1 MSESTQTV
9 DVDAPAAP
17 EAQKPEKQP
26 KFRIVVDDAGN
37 EVSRSPLGRG
47 RPPAGS
53 HRDDNDNLVVPQSAL
68 NKTVKDAVE
77 YIVQDAQGNEISR
90 TPKGRGRPKPGYE
103 KQIEG
108 PNEGHWVMVQP
119 DPVLEATKV
128 ADEAPVVEVPAE
140 AETADVS

>member
-68 NKTVKDAVE
+68 NKTVNKATRSVE
-77 YIVQDAQGNEISR
+77 PQRVVVVRSPVMRSRPKARMMAIGLWSSR
-90 TPKGRGRPKPGYE
+90 TRFLRQRKLLMRLLLCLMRLAMKSPQRLKPQMSA
-103 KQIEG
+103 KTF
-108 PNEGHWVMVQP
+108 V
-119 DPVLEATKV
+119 
-128 ADEAPVVEVPAE
+128 
-140 AETADVS
+140 